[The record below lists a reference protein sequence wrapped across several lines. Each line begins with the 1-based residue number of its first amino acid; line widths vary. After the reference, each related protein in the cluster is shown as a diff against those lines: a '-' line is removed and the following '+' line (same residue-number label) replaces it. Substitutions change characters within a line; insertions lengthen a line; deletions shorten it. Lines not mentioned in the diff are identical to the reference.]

1 MALSLL
7 LLASAQRPRRL
18 AVSTETVR
26 RLQSGGAGAY
36 GAEIYDETAE
46 CKWDPY
52 LGLKELGVHGSPSTC
67 AVTAG
72 EAGCTLFM
80 FAAEQPSWG
89 CNCCSPNY
97 GTKDHQTWSV
107 YRVTDCTDPGVEC
120 TLPSDLLDD
129 AMSTVQDYCD
139 DDNPSASADTY
150 LEAASVLHELVRN
163 RDAHTGNDAKF
174 QAAINTRHPRSS
186 TFQASSILVP
196 GACRTE
202 PTKCNAGLVLFH
214 QLRGLLLT
222 ESPPRSS
229 DAFADSPRRRAL
241 FDDHRL
247 FLADGGYLDDASMD
261 AIHGFL
267 DRLPPL
273 LRTEG
278 VQKGAKFV
286 TMTISDT
293 YACDGKCTE
302 GSDDVSCD
310 LLWFTAR
317 GFNSFDYGLGY
328 TTEDAFEGSV
338 ESVYGDSMMTVV
350 KHEVAHQFDRFV
362 EADPDYWAWWEQI
375 QAAATSS
382 KDWPKCVKYTG
393 SCQDATHAYFA
404 DPYYGP
410 QEIIAGNVGNQYLLS
425 SIAQLR
431 VGISRLDQGTALP
444 LAWFVFD
451 VDLFARRPD
460 GCTSLACLPWRGE
473 SLFYDYEDY
482 EVEGVTTPIC
492 VRVTRDTHGRVETI
506 DVPGCDDPIHIFYDD
521 GDASRMPTGATVDP
535 ACAPSVLPADAVCT
549 GPWWGPFGAP
559 APPSAPPVGSRPSM
573 PGTDPPPDPDPP
585 PSDPDPPPSDPDTPP
600 SDPEPP
606 PELEPPAPSPPPPSP
621 SPPPS
626 QPPGCYGRQV
636 VWLADG
642 SVVGGSDGKCKW
654 RTWLCGKGCGTSY
667 QGHGTSHPSR
677 YQWHSEDCSCPVPT
691 FTEVKAAADALPP
704 PPSVPS
710 CTPDPTC
717 YDVEPPS
724 GWENNNCAK
733 QLAFTE
739 NCAKWRQH
747 PREYCHKT

>member
-1 MALSLL
+1 ME
-7 LLASAQRPRRL
+7 RVPRDRL
-18 AVSTETVR
+18 
-26 RLQSGGAGAY
+26 
-36 GAEIYDETAE
+36 
-46 CKWDPY
+46 
-52 LGLKELGVHGSPSTC
+52 H
-67 AVTAG
+67 
-72 EAGCTLFM
+72 
-80 FAAEQPSWG
+80 
-89 CNCCSPNY
+89 
-97 GTKDHQTWSV
+97 
-107 YRVTDCTDPGVEC
+107 DPGVEC

-174 QAAINTRHPRSS
+174 QAAINT
-186 TFQASSILVP
+186 AADDAAAVLVP

-286 TMTISDT
+286 TMTISDR
-293 YACDGKCTE
+293 YACDGKCTQ

-317 GFNSFDYGLGY
+317 GFNSHVMRLGY
-328 TTEDAFEGSV
+328 TTEDAFEDSV
-338 ESVYGDSMMTVV
+338 ESVYGDAMMTVV

-375 QAAATSS
+375 QAAATSN

-393 SCQDATHAYFA
+393 SCESHDYFT

-410 QEIIAGNVGNQYLLS
+410 QEIIAANVGNQYLLS

-492 VRVTRDTHGRVETI
+492 VRVTRATRTA
-506 DVPGCDDPIHIFYDD
+506 
-521 GDASRMPTGATVDP
+521 ASRPSTCRGATTPSTSSTTTATPRGCPP
-535 ACAPSVLPADAVCT
+535 ARPSTRRARRASCRPM
-549 GPWWGPFGAP
+549 
-559 APPSAPPVGSRPSM
+559 PSAPGRGGAIRRAGAAVGPPVGSRRSI

-585 PSDPDPPPSDPDTPP
+585 PSDQDTPPSDPDTPP
-600 SDPEPP
+600 SDPSRRQSAVARRRRRRRRRRSRRPVSSSATGSSIAP
-606 PELEPPAPSPPPPSP
+606 RTSSSSAAATRPARPKKKDDD
-621 SPPPS
+621 
-626 QPPGCYGRQV
+626 RRV
-636 VWLADG
+636 HLA
-642 SVVGGSDGKCKW
+642 SSS
-654 RTWLCGKGCGTSY
+654 GTSY
-667 QGHGTSHPSR
+667 QGHGSTWRPIRHR
-677 YQWHSEDCSCPVPT
+677 YRGQDR
-691 FTEVKAAADALPP
+691 FKDNDAN
-704 PPSVPS
+704 
-710 CTPDPTC
+710 D
-717 YDVEPPS
+717 
-724 GWENNNCAK
+724 
-733 QLAFTE
+733 
-739 NCAKWRQH
+739 
-747 PREYCHKT
+747 KTRYEIR